1 MQAIAGN
8 RVRAA
13 WRGAGAAILL
23 ALAGCTVATPL
34 ALESTGTGLPG
45 GTAIAF
51 KSEDK
56 SGSDQ
61 ERLGG
66 ALQRAFAARSLQ
78 VDSAGRYLADYAV
91 SFRDAQGGLTTSA
104 TAADAKAIDWQARP
118 RNPHVF
124 DNCDVRR
131 MRATLVLLDRQ
142 SGAQVYRGEGEA
154 TACDFTDDVLDDVAK
169 ALVADALG
177 RFAG

>member
-13 WRGAGAAILL
+13 WRWAYAATFL
-23 ALAGCTVATPL
+23 ALAGCAVATPL

-45 GTAIAF
+45 GTTIAF
-51 KSEDK
+51 SSDDK
-56 SGSDQ
+56 PGGDQ
-61 ERLGG
+61 ARWGE
-66 ALQRAFAARSLQ
+66 ALMRAFAARSLR
-78 VDSAGRYLADYAV
+78 VDATGRYLADYAV
-91 SFRDAQGGLTTSA
+91 SFRDAEGGLTTST
-104 TAADAKAIDWQARP
+104 TAADAKSIDWQARP
-118 RNPHVF
+118 RKPHVL
-124 DNCDVRR
+124 DGCDARR
-131 MRATLVLLDRQ
+131 MRATLVLLDRE

-154 TACDFTDDVLDDVAK
+154 TACDFADGALDDVAE